1 MFDIIIDWL
10 LDYIFMIVILMMSIL
25 GTVAMGL

>member
-10 LDYIFMIVILMMSIL
+10 LDYIFMVVILMMSIL

>member
-10 LDYIFMIVILMMSIL
+10 LDYIFMVVILMMSIL
-25 GTVAMGL
+25 GTVAVGL